1 MPPASVAALAVNVP
15 VKFTFSIAAPSPMAL
30 PDVSAVKLRSLAVML
45 EVVPSRMLPAVAVKL
60 TSFAAAVPTLIVL
73 TRMSPVS
80 VVKEK
85 FKPASVTSVT
95 VTSVPSEVRLR
106 VVRLV
111 AATL

>member
-1 MPPASVAALAVNVP
+1 M
-15 VKFTFSIAAPSPMAL
+15 
-30 PDVSAVKLRSLAVML
+30 
-45 EVVPSRMLPAVAVKL
+45 
-60 TSFAAAVPTLIVL
+60 IVL